1 MKKFSAFVLLSAILA
16 TASIFSCKSSAKQDE
31 KTEIKVASISVK
43 PTSITLKKG
52 ETSTLKAT
60 ILPSNA
66 PQEVK
71 WESDAPAK
79 VSVDKNGVISTK
91 DIGKA
96 NIKAISLKD
105 ATKTATCVVTV
116 NEAGVAVEKVEVKPS
131 SITLKKGETSTLTAT
146 ITPSN
151 ASQEVKWESDKPE
164 IATVDGSGKITAK
177 ELGSANIKATS
188 LKDCTKSATCVVTVN
203 ATDVAIEK
211 VEVKPSSITLKKG
224 ETSTLTASITPSNA
238 SQEVKWESDA
248 PDKVSVEEIENGK
261 VKITAKDIGTANI
274 KATSLKDGTK
284 SAICVVT
291 VDKAGIEIIS
301 VEVKPSSIKLKKGDT
316 STLEAKINPI
326 NAPQEV
332 KWESD
337 APDKVS
343 VDDKGKITAKAYGT
357 AKIKATSLKDGT
369 KSATCE
375 AIVEAPVEKLK
386 LDKTKLELKFGE
398 SYKLTATIEPAEAPQ
413 EVIWSCDV
421 EGVATCSAE
430 GLITA
435 GSKEGMVTITAT
447 SKTDPSKKD
456 SCTVYVAEKKIESLK
471 LDKDEIEMEIDATEH
486 FNVNIQPSGASYWM
500 DYKVE
505 AGSAVKV
512 VSHWRPS
519 MSYNRVEVK
528 SGSEEKTQK
537 ITFWSVVNPDIKTTL
552 TIKTYRPKVKAIT
565 VANKE
570 IKFTDKNEKMV
581 ATVLP
586 AKAVKDVKWESK
598 NIEVAAIDS
607 STGRIVPIK
616 PGKATIVATST
627 DGSNVKGEATLT
639 VKAPEIG
646 VGLKDSPIYYG
657 SKPATLTIEPKVGG
671 LYYNFEVTSNNPDL
685 EVYKKDSGNDRIFE
699 IKVKN
704 QRARTTTTYLKVMSK
719 AFPDAT
725 TEVGVSVKT
734 IIPKSISIEADDKMY
749 LSEELPLSISAT
761 KEENS
766 QWHPTPNKDVR
777 WEWDNSYS
785 TSGIGA
791 SDFEIKQDGKV
802 RLRNPSTNHVGKTFR
817 IKATSQLDSS
827 IVATKVIKLYLNMAK
842 VPELLVDNSG
852 LIEINKVLP
861 GECTMCDDEDYDLY
875 NTNPL
880 GKEYYVIFKN
890 ELDDKDYNKFVVSEE
905 KAPNDIPNPY
915 YFYRTLYETEKKD
928 GFEKPIIK
936 LKEPKNHTSSKHVK
950 FYVWPID
957 PKTEKPFTKGTGND
971 FDFRIWAKP
980 TGIEIAQCN
989 FNFKDFNHEKHG
1001 KGYQSEEFGG
1011 NDSEKWKY
1019 TKVRV
1024 MPQHANPN
1032 LLVWDSEGEG
1042 YADKAIIPGTLTKA
1056 DSVDEDG
1063 CWRFNF
1069 QLNNRKNAW
1078 KHRTNILFGL
1088 SASGRYT
1095 GNEKIKTYMQ
1105 IILSS
1110 AL

>member
-16 TASIFSCKSSAKQDE
+16 TAFIFSCKSSAKQDE

-43 PTSITLKKG
+43 PTSLTLKKG

-71 WESDAPAK
+71 WESDAPTK
-79 VSVDKNGVISTK
+79 VSVDKNGVITAK
-91 DIGKA
+91 DVGKA
-96 NIKAISLKD
+96 NIKVTSLKD
-105 ATKTATCVVTV
+105 ATKSATCVVTV
-116 NEAGVAVEKVEVKPS
+116 SEAGVAIEKVEVNPS
-131 SITLKKGETSTLTAT
+131 SVTLKKGETSTLTAT

-151 ASQEVKWESDKPE
+151 ASQEVKWESD
-164 IATVDGSGKITAK
+164 T
-177 ELGSANIKATS
+177 
-188 LKDCTKSATCVVTVN
+188 
-203 ATDVAIEK
+203 
-211 VEVKPSSITLKKG
+211 
-224 ETSTLTASITPSNA
+224 
-238 SQEVKWESDA
+238 

-284 SAICVVT
+284 SATCVVT
-291 VDKAGIEIIS
+291 VDKAGVEIIS
-301 VEVKPSSIKLKKGDT
+301 IEVKPSSIKLKKGDT
-316 STLEAKINPI
+316 STLEAIINPI

-369 KSATCE
+369 KSATCV

-386 LDKTKLELKFGE
+386 LDKTDLELGFGE

-435 GSKEGMVTITAT
+435 GSKEGRVNITAT
-447 SKTDPSKKD
+447 SKADPSKKRI
-456 SCTVYVAEKKIESLK
+456 CTVYVAKNKIESLK
-471 LDKDEIEMEIDATEH
+471 LDKDEIEMEIDAEKSIDVH
-486 FNVNIQPSGASYWM
+486 IQPENASYWM
-500 DYKVE
+500 NYTIGE
-505 AGSAVKV
+505 GSAV
-512 VSHWRPS
+512 
-519 MSYNRVEVK
+519 RVTNFYRRGLSLYTCNLK
-528 SGSEEKTQK
+528 SGSVEKTQK
-537 ITFWSVVNPDIKTTL
+537 ITFWSIVKPSIRTTL
-552 TIKTYRPKVKAIT
+552 TIKTYRPKMKTIT

-586 AKAVKDVKWESK
+586 AKALKDVKWESE

-607 STGRIVPIK
+607 SSGRIVPVK
-616 PGKATIVATST
+616 PGKATIVATAT
-627 DGSNVKGEATLT
+627 DGSGVKGKATLT

-646 VGLKDSPIYYG
+646 VGLKGSPIYYG

-671 LYYNFEVTSNNPDL
+671 LVYDFDVINNNPDDL
-685 EVYKKDSGNDRIFE
+685 EVYKKDSGNDRVFE

-704 QRARTTTTYLKVMSK
+704 QRAKTGSVYLKVMSK

-725 TEVGVSVKT
+725 TEVGVGVKT

-749 LSEELPLSISAT
+749 LSEELPLSISAP

-766 QWHPTPNKDVR
+766 PWYPEPNKDVR

-791 SDFEIKQDGKV
+791 SDFEIKQEGKV

-817 IKATSQLDSS
+817 IKAISQLDSS
-827 IVATKVIKLYLNMAK
+827 IVATKVITIYPNIAK
-842 VPELLVDNSG
+842 IVKFNEKPFNCNEWT
-852 LIEINKVLP
+852 I
-861 GECTMCDDEDYDLY
+861 CDDEDEVRYNGFKYDQLAC
-875 NTNPL
+875 L
-880 GKEYYVIFKN
+880 VAGQLES
-890 ELDDKDYNKFVVSEE
+890 LDNIYNKFVVTE
-905 KAPNDIPNPY
+905 KSNPTDIPKADH
-915 YFYRTLYETEKKD
+915 FRETVYTAEKLENATVPNAVMIRMSKVA
-928 GFEKPIIK
+928 G
-936 LKEPKNHTSSKHVK
+936 SSSSQFVK

-957 PKTEKPFTKGTGND
+957 PKTEKPVIAGSNNS
-971 FDFRIWAKP
+971 FDFRIWAEPK
-980 TGIEIAQCN
+980 GIEFEQGDFEIGKY
-989 FNFKDFNHEKHG
+989 KDDDQLG
-1001 KGYQSEEFGG
+1001 KGWRNKKELNEG
-1011 NDSEKWKY
+1011 DVWKY
-1019 TKVRV
+1019 FKVRV
-1024 MPQHANPN
+1024 VPSDANPY
-1032 LLVWDSEGEG
+1032 LLAFTTKKGKEENSNS
-1042 YADKAIIPGTLTKA
+1042 YALHDCITEVK
-1056 DSVDEDG
+1056 
-1063 CWRFNF
+1063 
-1069 QLNNRKNAW
+1069 Q
-1078 KHRTNILFGL
+1078 L
-1088 SASGRYT
+1088 SAPDENGWRSVEFHMRDRAGWVKNRTDVCFCLSLNPAFYT
-1095 GNEKIKTYMQ
+1095 NDAKIKAYMHVIQ
-1105 IILSS
+1105 DSS
-1110 AL
+1110 W